1 MEKKVLK
8 EIITTETEKFSE
20 EGKVIEKITQIH
32 EKFYAEPESP
42 LQPVAQPQAQ
52 ISNPLPGYSGTSL
65 NNSATNGNA
74 SHKFLWENK

>member
-32 EKFYAEPESP
+32 EKFYAEPEP
-42 LQPVAQPQAQ
+42 AQQPQPQAP
-52 ISNPLPGYSGTSL
+52 INNPLPGYSGTSL
-65 NNSATNGNA
+65 NNSASNGNA